1 MKKTILLLLFA
12 VITLGA
18 YSQDKPR
25 IIIETDIGGD
35 PDDQATFVR
44 FLLYAN
50 EFDIEGIMINSVKI
64 QNSKDYGFGF
74 GLPIDMAKGYINAYG
89 KIVDNLNRHA
99 PSNRQFPS
107 AESLLAVTKRS
118 RRDEVIEI
126 KEGSDRIIEVLKK
139 NDDRPIWYT
148 DWGTSWDGISALR
161 LALDRIKEGNQ
172 GISYAAAVQKIKFI
186 EYENLRNSTSII
198 KDHLGKIPFIMDT
211 FLPDQGSGR
220 WAARWSKLTGEDCKE
235 SHDINNGCRR
245 QDWEYL
251 NNLHNIY
258 NDDINH
264 NNDKLRLARYYT
276 IQKEGDTATWMH
288 LLENGIN
295 VVGSPELGSWSGRYT
310 QAPGQK
316 FWKCQETDVLRNANK
331 RDNTL
336 IRWGDRIIKEGD
348 TIDQATDIINDF
360 KVRWEWALPGNTNAN
375 HHPIPVI
382 NGNSGLAP
390 IRQSVVPGQKIK
402 LDATGS
408 SDPDGNTLRYQWVIY
423 NEISLPG
430 ASLTASTG
438 VSTEITIPDND
449 TGELG
454 YVHAYVRITDNGTI
468 PLTRYKRVIFEVP
481 AKPSPKITLVDASNI
496 ELLNEQFLPKSRID
510 YTISAN
516 VVWDDQMID
525 RVDFFNNGVKVATDN
540 EKPYSFGVSRVVDAT
555 HRVFARLHYKCEG
568 VSEIRDSETATIIV
582 ADRLIKDV
590 TTPSD
595 KDYKNLRDFGKVKP
609 YTDYNTTI
617 TEFPSHLERADYVA
631 TPNRDR
637 GSSNG
642 KLFTVNLLLS
652 SEVYIAFDG
661 RAPITFS
668 DREYIDTGEHIR
680 TDDGAILRLYKK
692 KFNAGPVVIG
702 GANVGSTGANNLFVI
717 VKSLPVQVAITSPAN
732 GSQFSIGSNVPIQVN
747 AFGSF
752 PIEQVEYFVT
762 YDGNV
767 TKGND
772 LSAPYSYPLNN
783 IQGGVYSIQVRMW
796 YKNKGVSTFIDSPVS
811 KIYGTRSL
819 IKSISTP
826 SDKVYRKMQS
836 FGNNSTLFTDTNF
849 KVTQHPSFLTGA
861 EYIMTPNRDAGS
873 SNGGL
878 LTANLVAAA
887 DVYVAFDRKIPVVP
901 SWIRGYYQDTREH
914 VRTNGGAIMRVY
926 KKRVG
931 AGNVVFG
938 GASARTAGATNYI
951 VIVKAVAPSIVITS
965 IANGQNFQVGN
976 NILIA
981 TNPSA
986 FLPITKV
993 TFFDNNKVIGEDTT
1007 APFSFTLRGLTTGS
1021 HKIQARMQYG
1031 FPGQL
1036 QYAYSGIITIHGTNV
1051 LINSISTPSN
1061 KPYRKMKG
1069 FGNSVTLFTDLNSKV
1084 TQHPSFLTGAE
1095 YIMTPNR
1102 DAGSSNGRLLT
1113 ANLAAAADVYV
1124 AFDRKIPVVP
1134 SWIRGYY
1141 QDTREHVRTNW
1152 GAIMRV
1158 YKKRVGPGNVV
1169 FGGARARTAGATNY
1183 IVIVKRATSAKSLK
1197 QDVDLVME
1205 QPDQLK
1211 LYPTPTTGVMFI
1223 DTNNQ
1228 EQTWTVFS
1236 MSGKVITSGKGNSI
1250 DISNVADG
1258 YYIVKI
1264 GNQTFNIV
1272 KKS

>member
-1 MKKTILLLLFA
+1 MKQKILLLLFT
-12 VITLGA
+12 VITIVA

-50 EFDIEGIMINSVKI
+50 EFDIEGIMINSSGV
-64 QNSKDYGFGF
+64 QASNDYKFGYSDPF
-74 GLPIDMAKGYINAYG
+74 DMAIGYINAYG

-107 AESLLAVTKRS
+107 AESLLAVTKRT
-118 RRDEVIEI
+118 RIVNDEIDD
-126 KEGSDRIIEVLKK
+126 GSNRVIEVLKK
-139 NDDRPIWYT
+139 NDSRPIWYT
-148 DWGTSWDGISALR
+148 DWGTNFKGISALKS
-161 LALDRIKEGNQ
+161 ALDRINNPDTDEG
-172 GISYAAAVQKIKFI
+172 ITYADAVAKIKFI
-186 EYENLRNSTSII
+186 EYENLGGSSII
-198 KDHLGKIPFIMDT
+198 KDHLDAIPFIMDT
-211 FLPDQGSGR
+211 FLPGQGSGR
-220 WAARWSKLTGEDCKE
+220 WAARWSKLTGEGCEE
-235 SHDINNGCRR
+235 SHNINSGCRR
-245 QDWEYL
+245 QDWAFL
-251 NNLHNIY
+251 NDLHNAY
-258 NDDINH
+258 NDDINP

-276 IQKEGDTATWMH
+276 IQKEGDTPTWMH

-295 VVGSPELGSWSGRYT
+295 IVGSPELGSWSGRYT
-310 QAPGQK
+310 QTSGQK
-316 FWKCQETDVLRNANK
+316 FWKCQELDNWKGSTK

-336 IRWGDRIIKEGD
+336 IRWGDN
-348 TIDQATDIINDF
+348 TSQSTDIINDF
-360 KVRWEWALPGNTNAN
+360 KVRWQWAIQSNVANAN
-375 HHPIPVI
+375 HHPIPVV
-382 NGNSGLAP
+382 NGDSGLAP
-390 IRQSVVPGQKIK
+390 IRQSVVSGQKIK
-402 LDATGS
+402 LNASGS
-408 SDPDGNTLRYQWVIY
+408 SDPDGNALSYQWVIY

-430 ASLTASTG
+430 ATLTASTG
-438 VSTEITIPDND
+438 IETEITIPEND
-449 TGELG
+449 TEELG
-454 YVHAYVRITDNGTI
+454 YVHAYVRITDNGAI

-481 AKPSPKITLVDASNI
+481 SKPTPEIILVDAANQVLPIS
-496 ELLNEQFLPKSRID
+496 QFLPKSSID
-510 YTISAN
+510 YTINAD
-516 VVWDDQMID
+516 VVWDDQID

-540 EKPYSFGVSRVVDAT
+540 VAPYSFSVSRAVDAT
-555 HRVFARLHYKCEG
+555 HKVFARLHYKCDG
-568 VSEIRDSETATIIV
+568 VSLVEDSETATIII

-590 TTPSD
+590 TTSSD
-595 KDYKNLRDFGKVKP
+595 KDYQNLRNFGKVKP

-617 TEFPSHLERADYVA
+617 TEYPSHLVGAEYVA

-717 VKSLPVQVAITSPAN
+717 VKSLPAQVAITSPTN
-732 GSQFSIGSNVPIQVN
+732 GAQFSIGSNVPIQVN

-783 IQGGVYSIQVRMW
+783 IQGGIYSIQVRMW
-796 YKNKGVSTFIDSPVS
+796 YKDKGISKFIDSPVS

-849 KVTQHPSFLTGA
+849 KVTEHPFFLTGA

-878 LTANLVAAA
+878 LTANLAAAA

-914 VRTNGGAIMRVY
+914 VRTDGGAIMRVY

-931 AGNVVFG
+931 VGNVVFG
-938 GASARTAGATNYI
+938 GASARTEGATNYI
-951 VIVKAVAPSIVITS
+951 VIAKAVAPSIVITS

-1007 APFSFTLRGLTTGS
+1007 APFSFTLRGLTIGS

-1051 LINSISTPSN
+1051 LINSISTPSD

-1069 FGNSVTLFTDLNSKV
+1069 FGNNVTLFTDLNPKV
-1084 TQHPSFLTGAE
+1084 TQHPSFLTGGE

-1158 YKKRVGPGNVV
+1158 YKKRVGAGNVV
-1169 FGGARARTAGATNY
+1169 FGGASSRTAGATNY
-1183 IVIVKRATSAKSLK
+1183 IVIVKRAGSSKFSEQNTE
-1197 QDVDLVME
+1197 LVNE
-1205 QPDQLK
+1205 QSDQLK
-1211 LYPTPTTGVMFI
+1211 LYPVPTTGVMFVN
-1223 DTNNQ
+1223 TSNQ
-1228 EQTWTVFS
+1228 EQDWTVLS
-1236 MSGKVITSGKGNSI
+1236 INGNIITSGKGNSI
-1250 DISNVADG
+1250 DISNLSDG
-1258 YYIVKI
+1258 YYLVKI
-1264 GNQTFNIV
+1264 GGQTFTIL
-1272 KKS
+1272 KKP